1 VAGSVARSQPVVLRH
16 RCRHDGPAAGLMEA
30 VTVGERWPVATLIN
44 CSGPTRAPIVGE
56 YDQTGA
62 SNGHV

>member
-1 VAGSVARSQPVVLRH
+1 MT
-16 RCRHDGPAAGLMEA
+16 GPAAGLME

-44 CSGPTRAPIVGE
+44 CSGPTRAPTLRKCG
-56 YDQTGA
+56 QTGA